1 MNAKAAS
8 GAEALAEVGTIAILG
23 VGLIGGSLGLALK
36 AAGFAGR
43 IIGFNRRESEADLAR
58 ARGAVDASATSMQ
71 AAVETADLVILC
83 MGPGVMPSVMA
94 QIAPVCPGHAVISDV
109 GSVKAGI
116 VKAGEAL
123 FGGRFVGAHPIAGR
137 EQHGIEAA
145 LPALFADRS
154 CVLTPSQGTE
164 QRALRIVRALWQAV
178 GSEVHEMDAGLHDQ
192 MLALT
197 SHLPHLL
204 AYVLLDLVAGH
215 PQQQQIAAL
224 LGGGFRDFSRIA
236 SSDPVLWAD
245 ISLQN
250 RQALLEILADY
261 RQQLDSLATALAI
274 EDGEALQKRFSRGK
288 MARDALFGPHPEGLK
303 QND

>member
-1 MNAKAAS
+1 MNARAAS

-36 AAGFAGR
+36 AAGFPGR

-58 ARGAVDASATSMQ
+58 ARGAVDASAPSVQ
-71 AAVETADLVILC
+71 AAVEAADLVVLC
-83 MGPGVMPSVMA
+83 MAPGVMPAVMA

-109 GSVKAGI
+109 GSVKTGIQRAGQ
-116 VKAGEAL
+116 AL

-215 PQQQQIAAL
+215 PQQQIAAL

-261 RQQLDSLATALAI
+261 RQQLDFLATALEG

-288 MARDALFGPHPEGLK
+288 VARDALLGPHPEGLK